1 MKSEFN
7 EVAYD
12 LVWDVDHFAELKLDW
27 DTDIYFE
34 KYDEYAGYELFET
47 EPFLHP
53 TPLIYTGDLETVRYI
68 DYPYPDNYWN
78 VMSRR
83 MLDTL
88 LSVGDFPHR
97 AIPVAIVDAQINP
110 EHWYDA
116 NGNLRDEIT
125 LKNYVAIQLIEHL
138 DIFDYEQSS
147 YKIGEEEPDR
157 FEDISK
163 FVFKI
168 PVNGLPPIFRIKER
182 DLYLFISSEARS
194 ALKEAKITGTRY
206 ISLQG
211 ASQTRPSEVDTK
223 IILSAE
229 VIADSR

>member
-1 MKSEFN
+1 MKSELD

-27 DTDIYFE
+27 ETDIYFE

-47 EPFLHP
+47 EPFPHP

-88 LSVGDFPHR
+88 LAVGDFPHH
-97 AIPVAIVDAQINP
+97 AIPVAIVDGQINP
-110 EHWYDA
+110 HHWYDA
-116 NGNLRDEIT
+116 DGHLRDDIT
-125 LKNYVAIQLIEHL
+125 LKNYVAVHLTQHL
-138 DIFDYEQSS
+138 DIFDYERST
-147 YKIGEEEPDR
+147 YEIDEEEPDR
-157 FEDISK
+157 FKDISK
-163 FVFKI
+163 FVFNI
-168 PVNGLPPIFRIKER
+168 PVDGLPPLFRIKER
-182 DLYLFISSEARS
+182 ALYLFISSEARS

-211 ASQTRPSEVDTK
+211 ASQARPSEVDTK
-223 IILSAE
+223 IVLPAQ
-229 VIADSR
+229 VAVD